1 MAEYIENPL
10 QEVSLNNS
18 IVFTASI
25 PCTKGYVYHEDGT
38 ANFTLRGI
46 TNNCFARYQL
56 NFQANAAIPTGGAVT
71 PIAIA
76 IAVNGEVRPSSLA
89 IVTPAAVEEF
99 STISNTAI
107 ITVPRG
113 CCFNVSVRY
122 VSGVTDG
129 TTTPTPAID
138 VQNANLTI
146 SRIA

>member
-1 MAEYIENPL
+1 MAEYIENAT
-10 QEVSLNNS
+10 QTVALNNPL
-18 IVFTASI
+18 VFTASI

-38 ANFTLRGI
+38 ANFTLRGV

-56 NFQANAAIPTGGAVT
+56 NFGGNVAIPTGGAVS
-71 PIAIA
+71 PIGIA

-89 IVTPAAVEEF
+89 ISTPAAVEEF
-99 STISNTAI
+99 DNVSCTAI

-129 TTTPTPAID
+129 TTTPTPSIE

>member
-1 MAEYIENPL
+1 MAEYL
-10 QEVSLNNS
+10 SVASQEVALNNAL
-18 IVFTASI
+18 VFTASI

-38 ANFTLRGI
+38 SNFTLRGV

-56 NFQANAAIPTGGAVT
+56 DFGANIGIVDGGTVT

-89 IVTPAAVEEF
+89 ISTPAAAEELNAV
-99 STISNTAI
+99 STSAI

-129 TTTPTPAID
+129 TTTPTPTIQ